1 VSGARVQKGQA
12 PFTGYAVMTD
22 KNMRLTTI
30 VILLVAGIL
39 AGTQLGK
46 IAPLIGWYQAEV
58 GFSLVLTGWFTAM
71 IGIFVALAA
80 LPAGW
85 AIGRTGAR
93 ASFVVSA
100 LVLAAGGVALALL
113 QSPVAV
119 FVARLVEG
127 LGYLVLVI
135 AIPALL
141 NSVPPPRWR
150 ATALAVWGGF
160 VPLGF
165 AIGDFLAR
173 GLDASANPRLYLAVT
188 VLLFVLFAAPAAML
202 LGRIDDGGDEDR
214 QSVRTS
220 GGGFAA
226 TLTLPVVL
234 VALAFGIYVV
244 VSIGFFTFLPTFVQA
259 EESALLASAGAI
271 SLTVLLGNFL
281 ASLLVRGSA
290 RVSLLLAA
298 LGFAVTALAAWPAFT
313 SPDGASATAAVI
325 VFAVAGGLTA
335 STLFAAIPAIV
346 PRGGSAAVAIGLV
359 CQAGGIGTVLGPP
372 LAAAVIDAQG
382 WTGFAWLLV
391 ALSAAGVVC
400 LVPLLLGRSA
410 PVAVDAGQAAPNS

>member
-1 VSGARVQKGQA
+1 
-12 PFTGYAVMTD
+12 MND

-46 IAPLIGWYQAEV
+46 VAPLISWYQSDI

-85 AIGRTGAR
+85 AIERIGPRS
-93 ASFVVSA
+93 SFVVSS

-113 QSPVAV
+113 QSPVAI
-119 FVARLVEG
+119 FAARLVEG

-160 VPLGF
+160 VPMGF
-165 AIGDFLAR
+165 AVGDFLAR
-173 GLDASANPRLYLAVT
+173 GMDAPANPRLYLGVT
-188 VLLFVLFAAPAAML
+188 VLLFALLAAPAAIL
-202 LGRIDDGGDEDR
+202 LGRVGNAGNDLPVRADTGGL
-214 QSVRTS
+214 
-220 GGGFAA
+220 GA
-226 TLTLPVVL
+226 TLTMPVVL

-244 VSIGFFTFLPTFVQA
+244 ASIGFFTFLPSFVQGPD
-259 EESALLASAGAI
+259 SALLASAGTI

-290 RVSLLLAA
+290 RLSLFLAA
-298 LGFAVTALAAWPAFT
+298 LGFAVTALAAWPAFAFAGT
-313 SPDGASATAAVI
+313 DGASATAAVI
-325 VFAVAGGLTA
+325 VFAIAGGLTA
-335 STLFAAIPAIV
+335 STLFSAIPAIV

-372 LAAAVIDAQG
+372 LAAAVIDAHG
-382 WTGFAWLLV
+382 WIGFAWFLG
-391 ALSAAGVVC
+391 ALSAAGAVC
-400 LVPLLLGRSA
+400 LLPLFVGRSA
-410 PVAVDAGQAAPNS
+410 QAAADVRARAAPSP

>member
-1 VSGARVQKGQA
+1 
-12 PFTGYAVMTD
+12 MND

-30 VILLVAGIL
+30 VILLIAGIL

-46 IAPLIGWYQAEV
+46 VAPLIGWYQSDI

-85 AIGRTGAR
+85 AIERVGAR
-93 ASFVVSA
+93 KSFLVSA
-100 LVLAAGGVALALL
+100 LVLAAGGIALALL
-113 QSPVAV
+113 QSPAAI
-119 FVARLVEG
+119 FIARLIEG
-127 LGYLVLVI
+127 LGYLILVI

-173 GLDASANPRLYLAVT
+173 GMDAPANPRLYLAVT
-188 VLLFVLFAAPAAML
+188 VLLFAMLAAPAAIL
-202 LGRIDDGGDEDR
+202 LGRVGDAGDNLPPRVDTGGL
-214 QSVRTS
+214 
-220 GGGFAA
+220 AA
-226 TLTLPVVL
+226 TLTVPVVL
-234 VALAFGIYVV
+234 VAMAFGIYVV
-244 VSIGFFTFLPTFVQA
+244 VSIGFFTFLPSFVQDPD
-259 EESALLASAGAI
+259 SALLASAGTI
-271 SLTVLLGNFL
+271 SLTVLFGNFL

-290 RVSLLLAA
+290 RLSLLLAIA
-298 LGFAVTALAAWPAFT
+298 GFGVTALAAWPAFT
-313 SPDGASATAAVI
+313 GTEGASATAAVI
-325 VFAVAGGLTA
+325 IFAVAGGLTA
-335 STLFAAIPAIV
+335 STLFSAIPAIV

-372 LAAAVIDAQG
+372 LAAAVIDAYG
-382 WTGFAWLLV
+382 WTGFAFFL
-391 ALSAAGVVC
+391 AMLSAVGAVC
-400 LVPLLLGRSA
+400 LLPLFVGRSA
-410 PVAVDAGQAAPNS
+410 QAAADARARAAPSP

>member
-1 VSGARVQKGQA
+1 MQ
-12 PFTGYAVMTD
+12 PMTD

-30 VILLVAGIL
+30 VILLAAGIL

-46 IAPLIGWYQAEV
+46 VAPLIGWYQSGV

-85 AIGRTGAR
+85 AIERVGAR
-93 ASFVVSA
+93 SSFVVSS
-100 LVLAAGGVALALL
+100 LVLAAGGIALALL
-113 QSPVAV
+113 QSPAAI

-127 LGYLVLVI
+127 LGYLILVI

-173 GLDASANPRLYLAVT
+173 SLDAPANPRFYLMTAV
-188 VLLFVLFAAPAAML
+188 VLFALFAAPAALL
-202 LGRIDDGGDEDR
+202 LGRTGNGGEDR
-214 QSVRTS
+214 QSTQTPEGS
-220 GGGFAA
+220 FAA

-234 VALAFGIYVV
+234 VALAFGLYVV
-244 VSIGFFTFLPTFVQA
+244 VSIGFFTFLPTFVQGPD
-259 EESALLASAGAI
+259 SALLVSAGTI

-290 RVSLLLAA
+290 WLSLLLAA
-298 LGFAVTALAAWPAFT
+298 AGFAVTALAAWPAFAGT
-313 SPDGASATAAVI
+313 DSASATAAVI
-325 VFAVAGGLTA
+325 VFAISGGLTA

-372 LAAAVIDAQG
+372 LAAAVVDAHG
-382 WTGFAWLLV
+382 WAGWAWFLV
-391 ALSAAGVVC
+391 AVSAGGVVC
-400 LVPLLLGRSA
+400 LVPLLLGRSTRLVGEA
-410 PVAVDAGQAAPNS
+410 GRGGRSEAQAGVDT

>member
-1 VSGARVQKGQA
+1 
-12 PFTGYAVMTD
+12 MTD

-30 VILLVAGIL
+30 VILLTAGIL

-46 IAPLIGWYQAEV
+46 IAPLVGWYQAEV

-85 AIGRTGAR
+85 AIERAGAR
-93 ASFVVSA
+93 TSFVVSA
-100 LVLAAGGVALALL
+100 LVLAGGGAALALL
-113 QSPVAV
+113 QSPVAI
-119 FVARLVEG
+119 FLARLVEG
-127 LGYLVLVI
+127 VGYLVLVI

-173 GLDASANPRLYLAVT
+173 GIDAPANPRLYLAVT
-188 VLLFVLFAAPAAML
+188 VLLFALFAAPAAML
-202 LGRIDDGGDEDR
+202 LARIDDGGEER
-214 QSVRTS
+214 QAAQAPEGSFT
-220 GGGFAA
+220 A
-226 TLTLPVVL
+226 TLTLPVIL

-244 VSIGFFTFLPTFVQA
+244 VSIGFFTFLPTFVQRPD
-259 EESALLASAGAI
+259 SALWISAGAI

-290 RVSLLLAA
+290 RRSLLLAV

-313 SPDGASATAAVI
+313 GSEGVSATAAVI

-372 LAAAVIDAQG
+372 LAAAVIDAHG

-400 LVPLLLGRSA
+400 LAPLLIGRSA
-410 PVAVDAGQAAPNS
+410 RVAVDAGQATSNS

>member
-1 VSGARVQKGQA
+1 
-12 PFTGYAVMTD
+12 MND

-46 IAPLIGWYQAEV
+46 VAPLIGWYQSDI

-85 AIGRTGAR
+85 AIERVGAR
-93 ASFVVSA
+93 KSFLVSA

-113 QSPVAV
+113 QSPATI

-127 LGYLVLVI
+127 LGYLILVI
-135 AIPALL
+135 AVPALL

-173 GLDASANPRLYLAVT
+173 GMDAPANPRLYLMTAV
-188 VLLFVLFAAPAAML
+188 VLFALFATFAALL
-202 LGRIDDGGDEDR
+202 LGRIGDGGDDR
-214 QSVRTS
+214 QSS
-220 GGGFAA
+220 EPSEGSFAA
-226 TLTLPVVL
+226 TLTVPVVL
-234 VALAFGIYVV
+234 VSLAFGIYVI
-244 VSIGFFTFLPTFVQA
+244 VSIGFFTFLPTFVQGPD
-259 EESALLASAGAI
+259 SALLVSAGAI

-290 RVSLLLAA
+290 GLSLFLAA
-298 LGFAVTALAAWPAFT
+298 AGFGVTALAAWPAFT
-313 SPDGASATAAVI
+313 GTDGTPATLAVI
-325 VFAVAGGLTA
+325 VFAIAGGLTA

-372 LAAAVIDAQG
+372 LAAAVIDVHG
-382 WTGFAWLLV
+382 WTGFAWYLA
-391 ALSAAGVVC
+391 ALSAVGGVC
-400 LVPLLLGRSA
+400 LLPFFVGRSVQA
-410 PVAVDAGQAAPNS
+410 MGKPREDAARNL

>member
-1 VSGARVQKGQA
+1 
-12 PFTGYAVMTD
+12 MND

-30 VILLVAGIL
+30 AILLVAGIL

-46 IAPLIGWYQAEV
+46 VAPLIGWYQSDI

-85 AIGRTGAR
+85 AIERVGAR
-93 ASFVVSA
+93 KSFFASA

-113 QSPVAV
+113 QSPAAT

-165 AIGDFLAR
+165 AISDFLAR
-173 GLDASANPRLYLAVT
+173 GMDAPANPRLYLMTAV
-188 VLLFVLFAAPAAML
+188 VLFAFFATLAALL
-202 LGRIDDGGDEDR
+202 LGRIGDGGDDR
-214 QSVRTS
+214 QSS
-220 GGGFAA
+220 EPSKGSFAA
-226 TLTLPVVL
+226 TLTVPVIL
-234 VALAFGIYVV
+234 VSLAFGIYVV
-244 VSIGFFTFLPTFVQA
+244 ASIGFFTFVPSFVQGPD
-259 EESALLASAGAI
+259 SALLVSAGTI

-290 RVSLLLAA
+290 GSSLFLAA
-298 LGFAVTALAAWPAFT
+298 AGFGVTALAAWPAFT
-313 SPDGASATAAVI
+313 GTDGTSATLAVI

-372 LAAAVIDAQG
+372 LAAAVIDMHG
-382 WTGFAWLLV
+382 WTGFAGYLA
-391 ALSAAGVVC
+391 ALSAAGAVC
-400 LVPLLLGRSA
+400 LLPLFVGCSVRA
-410 PVAVDAGQAAPNS
+410 MGKPRNDAARTL

>member
-1 VSGARVQKGQA
+1 
-12 PFTGYAVMTD
+12 MTD

-46 IAPLIGWYQAEV
+46 VAPLIGWYQSDI

-85 AIGRTGAR
+85 AIERVGAR
-93 ASFVVSA
+93 SSFVVSS

-113 QSPVAV
+113 QSPVAI
-119 FVARLVEG
+119 FAARLVEG

-160 VPLGF
+160 VPMGF

-173 GLDASANPRLYLAVT
+173 GMDAPANPRLYLGVT
-188 VLLFVLFAAPAAML
+188 VLLFVLLAAPAAIL
-202 LGRIDDGGDEDR
+202 LGRVGNAGNDLPARADMGGL
-214 QSVRTS
+214 
-220 GGGFAA
+220 GA
-226 TLTLPVVL
+226 TLTLPVIL

-244 VSIGFFTFLPTFVQA
+244 ASIGFFTFLPSFVQGPD
-259 EESALLASAGAI
+259 SALLASAGTI

-290 RVSLLLAA
+290 RLSLFLAA

-313 SPDGASATAAVI
+313 GTDGTSATAAVI

-372 LAAAVIDAQG
+372 LAAAVVDAHG
-382 WTGFAWLLV
+382 WTGFAWFLGAV
-391 ALSAAGVVC
+391 SAAGLVC
-400 LVPLLLGRSA
+400 LVPLLLGRSTR
-410 PVAVDAGQAAPNS
+410 PVGEAGRGGLSEARAGLDT